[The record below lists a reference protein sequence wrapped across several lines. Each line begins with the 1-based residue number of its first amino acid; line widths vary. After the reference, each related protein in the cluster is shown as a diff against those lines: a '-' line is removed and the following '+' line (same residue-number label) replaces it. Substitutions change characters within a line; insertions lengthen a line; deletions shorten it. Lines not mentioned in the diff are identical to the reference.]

1 MADDGVCVWTKS
13 AEKYN
18 GYGFPV
24 RSSHCERNNQEES
37 KPFESG
43 CSFKNIT
50 DDGDYFVVGCF
61 ERKNILNLED
71 AVRFLPGVTVKDQLG
86 AFTAFRFGDRMR
98 R

>member
-61 ERKNILNLED
+61 GTEEYSES
-71 AVRFLPGVTVKDQLG
+71 
-86 AFTAFRFGDRMR
+86 
-98 R
+98 

>member
-1 MADDGVCVWTKS
+1 MKKLILVFVMWPMMVSVFGQ
-13 AEKYN
+13 KYN

-61 ERKNILNLED
+61 GTEEYSES
-71 AVRFLPGVTVKDQLG
+71 
-86 AFTAFRFGDRMR
+86 
-98 R
+98 

>member
-1 MADDGVCVWTKS
+1 MKKLILVFVMWPMMVSVFGQNP

-61 ERKNILNLED
+61 GTEEYSES
-71 AVRFLPGVTVKDQLG
+71 
-86 AFTAFRFGDRMR
+86 
-98 R
+98 

>member
-1 MADDGVCVWTKS
+1 MKKLILVAFITVALLFAGDGVCVWTKS

-61 ERKNILNLED
+61 
-71 AVRFLPGVTVKDQLG
+71 GT
-86 AFTAFRFGDRMR
+86 
-98 R
+98 

>member
-1 MADDGVCVWTKS
+1 MKKLILVFVMWPMMVSVFGQNQRKS
-13 AEKYN
+13 I
-18 GYGFPV
+18 PV

-61 ERKNILNLED
+61 GTEEYSES
-71 AVRFLPGVTVKDQLG
+71 
-86 AFTAFRFGDRMR
+86 
-98 R
+98 